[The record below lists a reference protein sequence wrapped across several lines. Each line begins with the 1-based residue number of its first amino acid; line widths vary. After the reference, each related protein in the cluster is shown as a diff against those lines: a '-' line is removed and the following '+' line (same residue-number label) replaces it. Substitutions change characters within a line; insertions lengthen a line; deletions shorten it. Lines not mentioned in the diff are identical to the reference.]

1 MTARYRPG
9 KPNDLPASLEVRL
22 NSTGRYH
29 ERLEGK
35 LKLGSSDWSL
45 DNLSD
50 QGTQDSDP
58 RRVNRYKF
66 NLKQHSKQN
75 QRKKRPRGIMARPRN
90 HNQQPLAQHL
100 ISDSDHR
107 RCQRYE
113 GADDDLPSLPQDV
126 DFGSYDG
133 NLQTRYQQNHD
144 QQFHSRF
151 RESFPRDEKPLDINT
166 MLILQ
171 EQNRRLMQNRKHWYK
186 DENGLILWNI

>member
-1 MTARYRPG
+1 
-9 KPNDLPASLEVRL
+9 
-22 NSTGRYH
+22 
-29 ERLEGK
+29 
-35 LKLGSSDWSL
+35 
-45 DNLSD
+45 
-50 QGTQDSDP
+50 
-58 RRVNRYKF
+58 
-66 NLKQHSKQN
+66 
-75 QRKKRPRGIMARPRN
+75 MARPRN
-90 HNQQPLAQHL
+90 RNQQALAQHL

-107 RCQRYE
+107 RCQLYE